1 MCVSTTVQVIL
12 PIVHDIIP
20 VSKSATLESWVGDSR
35 AVFDKLTERVIVHAG
50 EPVKDVCRVQSTQED
65 TGQCLWAVNEVTGFH
80 RVVFAS
86 NAPHVASCVGALPIG
101 HRALF
106 NNVRYVTHDDP
117 SFLRGIIHT
126 DAERV
131 LPGERVRCVLALVKS
146 DSTLL
151 FVMLLLFCP
160 LHIRLSLHMYVF
172 EVAITLRKKYHCSQT
187 YPPSYRT
194 LPKADIKLRDH
205 VLATHANYIEA
216 RKTSARAQQLAN
228 TFILS
233 S

>member
-1 MCVSTTVQVIL
+1 MSTTVQVIL

-172 EVAITLRKKYHCSQT
+172 EVAITLRKNIIVHKRILLHTTPCQKPTSSCATMSSQHT
-187 YPPSYRT
+187 QTISKPARQVRVRSS
-194 LPKADIKLRDH
+194 LPTR
-205 VLATHANYIEA
+205 
-216 RKTSARAQQLAN
+216 
-228 TFILS
+228 S